1 MDDYDFILVNDEVD
15 RCVEEMHALIQA
27 MHART
32 ENHETLIEKIKEYQK
47 DKDYISAA
55 KLINANPSIKQ
66 CMPDCA
72 DFNALNEEIRNAEI
86 YAKTIKQSVF
96 YMEDQPS
103 APNNSDVWI
112 GGM

>member
-1 MDDYDFILVNDEVD
+1 MADYTHEYSNFPSTVMDKKTYRNVTNSD
-15 RCVEEMHALIQA
+15 A
-27 MHART
+27 
-32 ENHETLIEKIKEYQK
+32 TLINKIKEYQK

-66 CMPDCA
+66 CMPDCS

-103 APNNSDVWI
+103 TPNNSDVWI
-112 GGM
+112 GGMNGL